1 MKEYANVRHIVDMR
15 PGGLYV
21 MVDLDRVG
29 GVPLI
34 LKSLLK
40 QGLIHGDALTVSGRT
55 MEENLEM
62 VEFGTSTRGACNKEI
77 RKTNPSARNAQNPL
91 RYTCS

>member
-1 MKEYANVRHIVDMR
+1 
-15 PGGLYV
+15 

-29 GVPLI
+29 DVPLI

-55 MEENLEM
+55 MEEKLRDGRIWN
-62 VEFGTSTRGACNKEI
+62 EFWGTS
-77 RKTNPSARNAQNPL
+77 
-91 RYTCS
+91 Y